1 MYLQT
6 HDTYILHVCFRKTYT
21 TFFAFDQHARS
32 PSHGRN
38 AGGMGRDHRKSGPVY
53 LNESQMNP
61 TEKNRKNATRSQKSF
76 GFPWFPLCAK
86 MFLTRVP
93 RHPLEL
99 GTTVLGTARDTC
111 LGKIHCWDDPTGIFI
126 EWWTGYVYIRLSI
139 YLFFYLSI
147 YLTTYRSIY
156 LSNYLSVYLFVLSYL
171 FSSYLTLSFLTLSF
185 LSLSYL
191 FLSTYLSSI
200 S

>member
-61 TEKNRKNATRSQKSF
+61 TEKTGKMPQDPRKVLDSH
-76 GFPWFPLCAK
+76 GFPFAPKCSWRGFLAICWSLAQLCLARPVTLAWAK
-86 MFLTRVP
+86 STAEMIRLEFSLNG
-93 RHPLEL
+93 EL
-99 GTTVLGTARDTC
+99 GTCISA
-111 LGKIHCWDDPTGIFI
+111 F
-126 EWWTGYVYIRLSI
+126 LSI
-139 YLFFYLSI
+139 YFSI
-147 YLTTYRSIY
+147 YPSI
-156 LSNYLSVYLFVLSYL
+156 LPPID
-171 FSSYLTLSFLTLSF
+171 
-185 LSLSYL
+185 
-191 FLSTYLSSI
+191 LSTYLTIYLSI
-200 S
+200 CLSYLIFSLLILPCLFLPYLSFPYLIFSYLPILAV